1 MSTYQDVERDIRQ
14 MANYWLLRKFQFL
27 DWTNDV
33 FFSYIDPHNELDKLD
48 DDKQVIMSM
57 CFTEWLLFECPLRD
71 GLTPLSLYLN
81 ERPARVSQQALDR
94 LLQVRDTQFFSR
106 FAILKKDAATGVST
120 LKDVRTGRCYDVYDQ
135 HLCEVKH
142 WKNGTIAERI
152 GPVLTAPGDGRP
164 GAHVRPRRAEC
175 HLCRRPGRV
184 HPEDH
189 ETRPELEAA
198 SYFIRLARDLLS
210 PDGRYQ
216 DTLKVRMG
224 VGIAKDHEVG
234 FFRHPTRL
242 PPRSNHV
249 LRLLNPSGS
258 IRNAVAFDARGKK
271 AGRTDAYAQTVR
283 PSDSRDIRLKPGYSS
298 TASNWSG
305 PTPKTGQM

>member
-152 GPVLTAPGDGRP
+152 GCIDGAWQMVGQVRMYDRAAPNATSADGP
-164 GAHVRPRRAEC
+164 GEF
-175 HLCRRPGRV
+175 

-189 ETRPELEAA
+189 AGGGKLLYPPG
-198 SYFIRLARDLLS
+198 SRLALS
-210 PDGRYQ
+210 RRPLSRHAEGAH
-216 DTLKVRMG
+216 G
-224 VGIAKDHEVG
+224 VGVAKDHGAG
-234 FFRHPTRL
+234 FFAIRNRL
-242 PPRSNHV
+242 PPSEQ
-249 LRLLNPSGS
+249 SCSTTSQS
-258 IRNAVAFDARGKK
+258 IR
-271 AGRTDAYAQTVR
+271 QH
-283 PSDSRDIRLKPGYSS
+283 
-298 TASNWSG
+298 
-305 PTPKTGQM
+305 